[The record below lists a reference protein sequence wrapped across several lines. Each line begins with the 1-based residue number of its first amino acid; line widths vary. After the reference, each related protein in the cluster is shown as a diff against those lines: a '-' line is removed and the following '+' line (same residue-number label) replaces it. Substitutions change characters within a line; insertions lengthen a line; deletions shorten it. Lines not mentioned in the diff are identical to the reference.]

1 MKKSQLFLSFTAIL
15 LAVLMLSFPVVALG
29 GMDESASSIVPPD
42 TTGGYYEEF
51 TDPIPWEEEISTGVI
66 GGGQIEL
73 QDYTVV
79 TTAVVPDGVYALMN
93 VGNNGL
99 YMGVQQNLLEPG
111 ADVQQYAFGYSPAD
125 NFTRAGLFKIAQVG
139 TTGRYTIRF
148 MMNNLLTI
156 YFDGNRLMPYIKKM
170 YLLQQIKKNSL
181 K

>member
-66 GGGQIEL
+66 GGGQVEL

-79 TTAVVPDGVYALMN
+79 TSSVVPDGVYAIEN
-93 VGNNGL
+93 IGNADRW
-99 YMGVQQNLLEPG
+99 MGVQQNLLGNG
-111 ADVQQYAFGYSPAD
+111 A
-125 NFTRAGLFKIAQVG
+125 N
-139 TTGRYTIRF
+139 
-148 MMNNLLTI
+148 M
-156 YFDGNRLMPYIKKM
+156 
-170 YLLQQIKKNSL
+170 
-181 K
+181 